1 MSQSP
6 SPAPACVSSVGS
18 DRVARQAGAAPFGGR
33 TAAPQHELLAGGE
46 PLVRLPLTGDCPAAG
61 PALRVSSGV
70 GCDPCVRHWPAWL
83 REMAVEVPM
92 GR

>member
-1 MSQSP
+1 
-6 SPAPACVSSVGS
+6 
-18 DRVARQAGAAPFGGR
+18 
-33 TAAPQHELLAGGE
+33 
-46 PLVRLPLTGDCPAAG
+46 LVRLPLTGDCPAAG

-92 GR
+92 GRELP